1 MPIVFKLVGNVNSKV
16 LEIKRDVT
24 GIVRLSNIIS
34 MFEIYGLSSDD
45 FQQIRFVANS
55 ETLKD
60 NDKFFSV
67 GTDDNLVVFV
77 FSAHKETREKLAVV
91 FLKNA
96 TNIQEKPSHE
106 SSEGPLVATRPLIGT
121 VQDTNVLNRF
131 TKEETVDE
139 ELQKPVVDKE
149 VEVTPELSE
158 EVINEMN
165 KKTSKLFADKDF
177 CNLVKIYYSKP
188 ELIKTFLSFVSHGDI
203 ININIP
209 ILGEKKDYSESI
221 MMLRSLGITES
232 DEVLTDALEAFN
244 GHLNL
249 TLRALLC
256 EKAILLA

>member
-24 GIVRLSNIIS
+24 GVVRLSNIVS
-34 MFEIYGLSSDD
+34 MFEIYGLTSDD

-67 GTDDNLVVFV
+67 GSDDNLVVFV

-96 TNIQEKPSHE
+96 TNIQDKSPEL
-106 SSEGPLVATRPLIGT
+106 GPLVATRPLIGT
-121 VQDTNVLNRF
+121 VQDQNVLNRF
-131 TKEETVDE
+131 TKEESVDE

-149 VEVTPELSE
+149 VETTPELSE

-165 KKTSKLFADKDF
+165 KRTAKLFADKDF

-188 ELIKTFLSFVSHGDI
+188 EIIKTFLGFVSHGDI
-203 ININIP
+203 VNINIP
-209 ILGEKKDYSESI
+209 KMEEQKDYSESI
-221 MMLRSLGITES
+221 ILLQSLGISESTE
-232 DEVLTDALEAFN
+232 ELQNALEAFN

-256 EKAILLA
+256 KKAILLG